1 MSDIGAITVP
11 AAQAAGNAG
20 GFRQLLE
27 LNLGRRVTAEFLV
40 GLDETA
46 VKTGTLYAVE
56 NDYFV
61 LNDDYGNYVA
71 ADLYSLKFLTFCP
84 NCVPAGAG
92 GDAQPADQPATDP
105 ESPEK
110 AGESAAATPVSP
122 AARVQNPASMAALN
136 YAKRKARR
144 LD

>member
-1 MSDIGAITVP
+1 MSEPEKISIP
-11 AAQAAGNAG
+11 AAAGSAG
-20 GFRQLLE
+20 GFRELLE

-40 GLDETA
+40 GLDETV

-84 NCVPAGAG
+84 NCVPAGGG
-92 GDAQPADQPATDP
+92 GDVQPAVQPAADQ
-105 ESPEK
+105 EK

-122 AARVQNPASMAALN
+122 SARVQNPTAMAALN